1 MVDKEYYVC
10 PFLELIMANK
20 HRTDIEY
27 DMSTEYPAYKIAG
40 YYKSVSYH
48 RNGTADKSQWTIS
61 VDDEFDLFAKAKRD
75 GQIYDDKGY
84 ALWIVSEVACVLGL
98 TEHDSET
105 RLARFVDGTRSDH
118 WHGYPANYMRAKND
132 IPPMSLLRQWKE
144 NGLIEKSD
152 ITRLKQQKPCRL
164 QRSL

>member
-1 MVDKEYYVC
+1 
-10 PFLELIMANK
+10 MANK
-20 HRTDIEY
+20 HRTDVEY
-27 DMSTEYPAYKIAG
+27 DMTTEYPEYNISG
-40 YYKSVSYH
+40 YYKAVSYH

-61 VDDEFDLFAKAKRD
+61 VDDELDLFAKTKRD

-84 ALWIVSEVACVLGL
+84 ALWIIGNDACVLGI
-98 TEHDSET
+98 TEHQSET

-144 NGLIEKSD
+144 SGLIEKSD
-152 ITRLKQQKPCRL
+152 ITRLKLQKPCSL
-164 QRSL
+164 QKSL

>member
-1 MVDKEYYVC
+1 
-10 PFLELIMANK
+10 MANK
-20 HRTDIEY
+20 HRTDMEY
-27 DMSTEYPAYKIAG
+27 DVSTEYPTYNITG

-61 VDDEFDLFAKAKRD
+61 VDDEFDLFAKTKRD

-84 ALWIVSEVACVLGL
+84 ALWIVSDVACVLGV
-98 TEHDSET
+98 TEHNSET

-132 IPPMSLLRQWKE
+132 IPPMSLLKQWKE
-144 NGLIEKSD
+144 SGLIEKSD
-152 ITRLKQQKPCRL
+152 ITRLKQQKPCSL
-164 QRSL
+164 QKSL